1 MSEMFQNFNMVFT
14 KMINEFKPLYAIAW
28 YDMDTFM
35 GLTGIVADN
44 YNEIKEIYDEK
55 YTWKPNQMGVTEYNY
70 RIVEISMKEVEENEK
85 NN

>member
-14 KMINEFKPLYAIAW
+14 KMIIEYKPLYAIAW

-44 YNEIKEIYDEK
+44 YNEIKEIY
-55 YTWKPNQMGVTEYNY
+55 G
-70 RIVEISMKEVEENEK
+70 
-85 NN
+85 